1 MPLPRILALCPALT
15 TVAFNAD
22 WRLIRTDDK
31 DVEPP
36 LTYER
41 LTNVGL
47 HGLVYAFGV
56 GFAAAH
62 TQGDPFPMFLV
73 TSANDRTLAA
83 LCTRK
88 HFPALRRV
96 YVLSHSL
103 LEEFDRADGPAKEG
117 MAWWERWWEVCNH
130 AGGSA

>member
-22 WRLIRTDDK
+22 WWLVRTDDK
-31 DVEPP
+31 DIEPP
-36 LTYER
+36 LAYER

-56 GFAAAH
+56 SFAAAH

-73 TSANDRTLAA
+73 TSANDRTLSA
-83 LCTRK
+83 LCTCK

-96 YVLSHSL
+96 CVLSHSL
-103 LEEFDRADGPAKEG
+103 LEEFDRTDGPTEG
-117 MAWWERWWEVCNH
+117 MARWGAVV
-130 AGGSA
+130 GGVQSCGG